1 MKTLDELF
9 HYARNY
15 GSPDAQEI
23 VKAWDDLTDH
33 SPEFVI
39 ETAQEHLDQKFDAD
53 ERSHQNDHTGSEFFS
68 SYGNH
73 NPY

>member
-1 MKTLDELF
+1 MAADRMNQTSSTLLRPTKTLNELF

-39 ETAQEHLDQKFDAD
+39 ETAQEHLDQKFDTD
-53 ERSHQNDHTGSEFFS
+53 RR
-68 SYGNH
+68 
-73 NPY
+73 

>member
-1 MKTLDELF
+1 MNQTTSTLLRPAKTLDELF

-33 SPEFVI
+33 SPKFVI
-39 ETAQEHLDQKFDAD
+39 ETAQEHLDQKFDTD
-53 ERSHQNDHTGSEFFS
+53 RH
-68 SYGNH
+68 
-73 NPY
+73 